1 MRIAR
6 PRREGGM
13 SGRSTD
19 CLRGVFAEGSVW
31 MFMGLLVLA
40 GLGGTNAD
48 ARPQD
53 RRGVLAPTERTTDD
67 PRRIPRKPAS
77 GPGATLVLR
86 GGRVFDSVSGGVRP
100 ASVVIQGNT
109 ISAVLAAG
117 VEGWP
122 ADAQVIDVTGK
133 TVMPGLIDMHV
144 HLTYPDPDTPADEHA
159 SEGSG
164 VLRGERNLRYYLE
177 SGFTSVRD
185 MNGVLNAPYL
195 LADWSAANAIP
206 APRVFTGGHI
216 ITGTGGHAT
225 ERPVTPNHGPEFAWE
240 VDGPDAWRA
249 AVRKTFKQGASVI
262 KIASH
267 FSAEE
272 VAAAVDEAHLLGLK
286 VACDCETIYTTMA
299 VKAGVDTIEH
309 PLPRTDEAI
318 AEMARRK
325 VGAIPTLQVYQNV
338 FDQSGGYYGS
348 TSRRFSMSGQANFD
362 VFKRMKAAGVVMGVG
377 TDTIGGAHRFVPA
390 MYIAEL
396 KWFVKGGYS
405 IPEALK
411 AATFTNAKLL
421 DMDDKLGSLEKGK
434 LADVIVVD
442 GKPDEN
448 LDDLQRIDVVIKD
461 GRLLV
466 RSGQVVVPR
475 HALVPL
481 PRPAP
486 PSDIR

>member
-1 MRIAR
+1 MRTTKR
-6 PRREGGM
+6 SERRD
-13 SGRSTD
+13 SDPSRGRFPAD
-19 CLRGVFAEGSVW
+19 A
-31 MFMGLLVLA
+31 LLLALLLAFLA
-40 GLGGTNAD
+40 GPVVSTSA
-48 ARPQD
+48 ASPQD

-67 PRRIPRKPAS
+67 PRRIPRKAPT
-77 GPGATLVLR
+77 GAARKIVFR
-86 GGRVFDSVSGGVRP
+86 GGRVFDAVSGSTRSG
-100 ASVVIQGNT
+100 SVVVEGNIIT
-109 ISAVLAAG
+109 AVLPAG
-117 VEGWP
+117 TETWSP
-122 ADAQVIDVTGK
+122 DAQVIDVAGK
-133 TVMPGLIDMHV
+133 TIMPGLIDMHV
-144 HLTYPDPDTPADEHA
+144 HLTYPDPDTPVDEHA

-286 VACDCETIYTTMA
+286 VACDCETVYTAMA

-309 PLPRTDEAI
+309 PLPRTDETI
-318 AEMARRK
+318 AEMAK
-325 VGAIPTLQVYQNV
+325 HKTGAIPTLQVYQNV

-348 TSRRFSMSGQANFD
+348 TSRRFSMTGQANFD
-362 VFKRMKAAGVVMGVG
+362 IFKKMRAAGIVMGVG
-377 TDTIGGAHRFVPA
+377 TDTIGGAHRTIPN

-411 AATFTNAKLL
+411 AATITNAKLL

-434 LADVIVVD
+434 LADIVVVD

-448 LDDLQRIDVVIKD
+448 LDDLQKIDMVMKD
-461 GRLLV
+461 GRVLV

-475 HALVPL
+475 HVPTPL
-481 PRPAP
+481 PKPAP
-486 PSDIR
+486 PAEVR